1 MVELTVTIDDL
12 GKPSIRGPIENKLLS
27 YGLLEVARELIHDH
41 HAQKQQQ
48 QRVQLASVGTAPG
61 FRD

>member
-41 HAQKQQQ
+41 HEQKLKL
-48 QRVQLASVGTAPG
+48 RVQLAAPMTAPG